1 VIRRL
6 STPRAVLIAC
16 VLASSA
22 LGLIR
27 AVTTPGSNSAVA
39 DRKFYDLA
47 ERYMDESLRMSPTA
61 ASVNGYHKYD
71 GMLED
76 FSPASVK
83 KMIGTYRSF
92 QKELARIDRSRLSV
106 SAQVDRD
113 LLVED
118 CEGSLFLLTSLRPF
132 DRDPLF
138 YNDFLGNS
146 TLFITQLPPDSPE
159 FPARMESLLAR
170 IKRFPAFLDQARKN
184 IRNPSAVQTQFCL
197 LLNPGNIEF
206 FEKTLPPLAEKV
218 PTLKDQVAQE
228 AARVA
233 GALHDYQKW
242 LETDLLPR
250 SKGDWRLGKGLWT
263 RKLRYS
269 LASDLTPEEILRRAE
284 DKLKKDRQEMLT
296 VAQPLHDRMF
306 PEHKHAETGEDLINA
321 VVKETLAKLSESHS
335 RPDGL
340 FSDVQAKWIPKIK
353 AFIQKSDIIGLPPV
367 DDNFVVEP
375 TPAFMDG
382 AAVAFFNPPP
392 AFEPELKKSFWVSSI
407 PKGGSPEKDAEVAES
422 YLREYN
428 DYGLQSLIIHEAF
441 PGHYVQSYYAL
452 KSPMA
457 TIYKKVYASGTFAE
471 GWAVLAEEEMFT
483 NGYSDGDPAN
493 YLFHKKF
500 DLRVPMN
507 AILDS
512 KMHTAGMSDEE
523 VDRWAMDLM
532 TRQGFQEEAEA
543 KGKLRRAKITS
554 TQLSTYFVGFTELNE
569 ILVDVKAREG
579 DRFRLKAFN
588 ERLLGFGTI
597 PPRDARRLMFATK
610 ASTTN

>member
-1 VIRRL
+1 
-6 STPRAVLIAC
+6 
-16 VLASSA
+16 
-22 LGLIR
+22 
-27 AVTTPGSNSAVA
+27 
-39 DRKFYDLA
+39 
-47 ERYMDESLRMSPTA
+47 
-61 ASVNGYHKYD
+61 
-71 GMLED
+71 
-76 FSPASVK
+76 
-83 KMIGTYRSF
+83 
-92 QKELARIDRSRLSV
+92 
-106 SAQVDRD
+106 
-113 LLVED
+113 
-118 CEGSLFLLTSLRPF
+118 
-132 DRDPLF
+132 
-138 YNDFLGNS
+138 
-146 TLFITQLPPDSPE
+146 
-159 FPARMESLLAR
+159 
-170 IKRFPAFLDQARKN
+170 
-184 IRNPSAVQTQFCL
+184 
-197 LLNPGNIEF
+197 
-206 FEKTLPPLAEKV
+206 
-218 PTLKDQVAQE
+218 
-228 AARVA
+228 
-233 GALHDYQKW
+233 
-242 LETDLLPR
+242 
-250 SKGDWRLGKGLWT
+250 
-263 RKLRYS
+263 
-269 LASDLTPEEILRRAE
+269 
-284 DKLKKDRQEMLT
+284 
-296 VAQPLHDRMF
+296 MF
-306 PEHKHAETGEDLINA
+306 PDHKHEETGDDLINA

-340 FSDVQAKWIPKIK
+340 FSDVQGKWIPKIK

-407 PKGGSPEKDAEVAES
+407 PKGGSPEKDAEAAES

-493 YLFHKKF
+493 YLVHKKF

-523 VDRWAMDLM
+523 TDRWAMDLM
-532 TRQGFQEEAEA
+532 TRQGFQEDAEA

-554 TQLSTYFVGFTELNE
+554 TQLSTYFVGFTELCD
-569 ILVDVKAREG
+569 ILQDVKAREG
-579 DRFRLKAFN
+579 DRFRLKSFN

-597 PPRDARRLMFATK
+597 PPRDVRRLMFATN
-610 ASTTN
+610 ASATN